1 MLVHGRKARVISLAC
16 GPSGAREDEGP
27 RRHKAPKNTTRSYRQ
42 PRQLPTQQAPRTHAA
57 LFFAR
62 SYHGPMDDI
71 VRQAIAKWP
80 NVPHCY
86 GWLGLDRRGHWYM
99 RDDRVQ
105 AAGPF
110 PASKGALLRHEK
122 LIDFIQRNYEHDD
135 RGQWF
140 FQNGPQRVYV
150 ELEAAP
156 FVWRV
161 AGDFAVASHTGRAA
175 QVRGAV
181 VDETGRLF
189 LDTDLGFGLVHSL
202 DMEAASDA
210 VERGLWQ
217 PVEARAAELPQRFG
231 FVCSPVAERSHAS

>member
-1 MLVHGRKARVISLAC
+1 
-16 GPSGAREDEGP
+16 
-27 RRHKAPKNTTRSYRQ
+27 
-42 PRQLPTQQAPRTHAA
+42 
-57 LFFAR
+57 
-62 SYHGPMDDI
+62 MDDI

-122 LIDFIQRNYEHDD
+122 LIDFIARNYEHDE

-161 AGDFAVASHTGRAA
+161 AADFAITSHTGRPA

-181 VDETGRLF
+181 TDETGRLF
-189 LDTDLGFGLVHSL
+189 LDADLGFGLVHSL

-217 PVEARAAELPQRFG
+217 PVELRAAELPQRFG
-231 FVCSPVAERSHAS
+231 FVGSPAAGRTGAS